1 MKKIIVVIAVAMLAV
16 VANAASFKW
25 TAGNIYGSDGATKFD
40 GMVTIMAY
48 TTDLSSAVKVTDAYA
63 VAGVLKSDAAGTA
76 TGFTYNWEAAVVDT
90 SYNFYLVF
98 EDDGKVFDSSVSS
111 PAKILS
117 AVAQATSTPT
127 VAFANMAAATQN
139 ASNWQGGS
147 VPEPTTGLL
156 VLLGMA
162 GLALKRKVA

>member
-1 MKKIIVVIAVAMLAV
+1 MKKVIIGVAMIVMAV
-16 VANAASFKW
+16 TGNAASFKW
-25 TAGNIYGSDGATKFD
+25 TAGNIYGSDGTTKFN
-40 GMVTIMAY
+40 GTVAIMAY
-48 TTDLSSAVKVTDAYA
+48 TTDIGSAVKVADAYS

-76 TGFTYNWEAAVVDT
+76 TGFTYDWQGATVDT

-98 EDDGKVFDSSVSS
+98 EDGGKTFDSSVSD
-111 PAKILS
+111 PAKVLS

-127 VAFANMAAATQN
+127 VAFGSMAAATQSSN
-139 ASNWQGGS
+139 NWQGGS